1 MNFLIK
7 KKDLKKEIKR
17 IYFVY
22 NNFTVDNF
30 IDKVVDRLDFN
41 TSYSLLIKLSYNNI
55 HDFKMCGSQI
65 GLSIHDNHDLD
76 FYRQLY
82 DVINIRI
89 EHTFDNY
96 VMIESINT
104 IELSFFIIDSLP
116 ELKLKNIYKLEVP
129 KHISNLNNIRS
140 FFNNR
145 LLPFT
150 TDTRYYGQNIIDD
163 YLCQT
168 YLDKIK

>member
-1 MNFLIK
+1 
-7 KKDLKKEIKR
+7 
-17 IYFVY
+17 
-22 NNFTVDNF
+22 
-30 IDKVVDRLDFN
+30 
-41 TSYSLLIKLSYNNI
+41 
-55 HDFKMCGSQI
+55 
-65 GLSIHDNHDLD
+65 
-76 FYRQLY
+76 
-82 DVINIRI
+82 
-89 EHTFDNY
+89 
-96 VMIESINT
+96 MIESINT

-168 YLDKIK
+168 YLDKIKEVNKNIHSLLDCLNNKDLFFI